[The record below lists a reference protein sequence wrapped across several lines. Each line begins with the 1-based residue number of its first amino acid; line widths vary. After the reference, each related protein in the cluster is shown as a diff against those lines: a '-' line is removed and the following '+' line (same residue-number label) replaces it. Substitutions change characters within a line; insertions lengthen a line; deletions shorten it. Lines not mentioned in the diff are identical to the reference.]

1 MFQDRWLF
9 GRMCN
14 REQMLHL
21 DILPSAS
28 LCSWHFQFIRVGPTP
43 AGFCLDVRHLS
54 VQGMEPLGNDERGH
68 ISSHQR
74 WEQCWEEAAGCRH
87 LVFGHCSVGISGL
100 NNFILV
106 KGTNLHELQ
115 TWEYL
120 EKSEVKCYLKWLTAA
135 FWTRCTQNGQ
145 AGAQLLLYKLWFT
158 QNTFASVARCFECK
172 Q

>member
-28 LCSWHFQFIRVGPTP
+28 LCSRHFQFIRVGPTP
-43 AGFCLDVRHLS
+43 AGFCPDVRHLS

-120 EKSEVKCYLKWLTAA
+120 EKSEVKCYLQWLTAA

-158 QNTFASVARCFECK
+158 QNTFASVARCFEWK